1 MIIKF
6 DDYKNK
12 VDRNLIEK
20 ILLSTGFKQ
29 KRNEYNTYYK
39 TINSKKY
46 SVDVRKSYIKF
57 YINKKLI
64 DTIYY
69 ETKPYE
75 FWNQLEFLNFI

>member
-6 DDYKNK
+6 GEYKNK

-39 TINSKKY
+39 TIDDKKY
-46 SVDVRKSYIKF
+46 SVDVRQSYIKF
-57 YINKKLI
+57 YIKRELI